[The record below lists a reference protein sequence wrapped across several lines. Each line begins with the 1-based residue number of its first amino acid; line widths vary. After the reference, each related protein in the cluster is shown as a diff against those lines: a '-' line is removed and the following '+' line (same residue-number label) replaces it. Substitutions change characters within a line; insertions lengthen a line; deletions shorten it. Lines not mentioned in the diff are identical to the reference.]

1 MSIVK
6 GAERVGIAR
15 VGDQFWILP
24 VQVTRSSHTAEVNNS
39 LSKDNFVIKKIYFN
53 EKTSVRINK
62 HPSIAFVRIPS
73 IKWKCFL
80 RLSLSL
86 FLSVYSQCI
95 SLCVYNFVRMHTD
108 ASYIRLLLIAVWPHR
123 LTWAELVDLSV
134 ETIGERK
141 RGYDRLSRK
150 GTVSQRRVFVAL
162 AELLLSTR

>member
-53 EKTSVRINK
+53 EKTCVRINK

-86 FLSVYSQCI
+86 SFSLLSVHFSICLQLRSNAHRRKLYS
-95 SLCVYNFVRMHTD
+95 
-108 ASYIRLLLIAVWPHR
+108 ASSYRCPTSSVNLSWTSRPFCWDDRREKERIRS
-123 LTWAELVDLSV
+123 TE
-134 ETIGERK
+134 
-141 RGYDRLSRK
+141 
-150 GTVSQRRVFVAL
+150 SQR
-162 AELLLSTR
+162 